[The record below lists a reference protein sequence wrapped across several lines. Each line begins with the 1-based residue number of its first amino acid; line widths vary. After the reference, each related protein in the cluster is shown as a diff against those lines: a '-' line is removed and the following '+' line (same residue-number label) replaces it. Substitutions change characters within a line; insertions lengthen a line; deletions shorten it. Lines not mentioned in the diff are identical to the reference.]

1 MVGTLMSI
9 RTGIPKEVK
18 DIKYREDL
26 TTNIYYGD
34 DNDKVLW

>member
-26 TTNIYYGD
+26 STNIYCGD
-34 DNDKVLW
+34 DNDTVLW